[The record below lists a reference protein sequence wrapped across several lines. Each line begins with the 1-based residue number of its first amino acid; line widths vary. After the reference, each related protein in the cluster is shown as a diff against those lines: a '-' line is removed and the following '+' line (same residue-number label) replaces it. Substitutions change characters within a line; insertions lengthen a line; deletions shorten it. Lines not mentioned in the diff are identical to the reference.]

1 MTSEGGFQGRA
12 NKVVDACYSY
22 WGGGLFPLID
32 RLLQMKTQSPNT
44 NANITNNSNVE
55 VHSPTQTDLIGD
67 EEGAKKTKRNLRTS
81 AISMKSLRDSM
92 KSGMS
97 ITEIS
102 ESGEALD
109 EVTRMNSVEMRDW
122 SPNESGV
129 VSESMDEDEEIDEI
143 SIAENLINMK
153 HRSES
158 FDQRPA
164 GWLFNQKMLQQYLLT
179 CAQEKN
185 GGLRDKPGKYVILN
199 LYNIISPKISLE
211 QFLFFQIP
219 RLLPHLLRLKRHI
232 CCSTQCTRFT
242 SVSSRQ
248 VL

>member
-1 MTSEGGFQGRA
+1 MTSEGGFQGRS

-32 RLLQMKTQSPNT
+32 RLLQMKTHHNT
-44 NANITNNSNVE
+44 TANITNNSNVE
-55 VHSPTQTDLIGD
+55 SHSPTSDPVGD
-67 EEGAKKTKRNLRTS
+67 DKKTKRNLRTS

-102 ESGEALD
+102 ESGEPGEALD
-109 EVTRMNSVEMRDW
+109 ELPRMNSVEMRDW
-122 SPNESGV
+122 NPNESGV
-129 VSESMDEDEEIDEI
+129 VSDSMDEEIDEI

-153 HRSES
+153 HRAES

-185 GGLRDKPGKYVILN
+185 GGLRDKPGK
-199 LYNIISPKISLE
+199 
-211 QFLFFQIP
+211 
-219 RLLPHLLRLKRHI
+219 
-232 CCSTQCTRFT
+232 
-242 SVSSRQ
+242 
-248 VL
+248 

>member
-122 SPNESGV
+122 NPNESGV

-185 GGLRDKPGKYVILN
+185 GGLRDKPGKYVIL
-199 LYNIISPKISLE
+199 
-211 QFLFFQIP
+211 F
-219 RLLPHLLRLKRHI
+219 
-232 CCSTQCTRFT
+232 
-242 SVSSRQ
+242 
-248 VL
+248 